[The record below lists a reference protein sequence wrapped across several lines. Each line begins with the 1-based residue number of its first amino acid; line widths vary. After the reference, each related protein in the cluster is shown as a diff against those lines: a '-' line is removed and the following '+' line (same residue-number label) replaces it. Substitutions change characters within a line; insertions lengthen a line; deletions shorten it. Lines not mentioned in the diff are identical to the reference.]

1 MAKPVFADFPR
12 YDSKGLPLAALR
24 AALYLD
30 LQSNPGSIYAIVGD
44 GIHATVIPSFDEAG
58 RLSFAVFSGGKEASW
73 SDVLSTKRD
82 FKARIIRVPPASS

>member
-1 MAKPVFADFPR
+1 MLPFQP
-12 YDSKGLPLAALR
+12 DSGSANPLYYPGKKVSHP
-24 AALYLD
+24 YLD